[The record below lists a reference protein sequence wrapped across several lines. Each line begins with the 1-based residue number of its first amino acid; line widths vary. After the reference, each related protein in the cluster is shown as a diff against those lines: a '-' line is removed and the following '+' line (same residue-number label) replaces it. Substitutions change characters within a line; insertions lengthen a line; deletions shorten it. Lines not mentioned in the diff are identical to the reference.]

1 MCEHKIK
8 TNKNASIKS
17 MISCMAIFCLL
28 AVSVFVLLSNMSLGW
43 FASNDSVDAGKMHIS
58 IKDIEI
64 EIAYYYKTAKMDDY
78 SEMTSPE
85 QMIEGLMPGDVV
97 SIKVEYTNNDSRSF
111 TLMPY
116 LDYEDGFEMPLVYDE
131 LYYYLSSQLMVNDT
145 PLLDGAVDGMYFTEE
160 QIPTDIYFDHIE
172 DLSPGETEILE
183 FTITFVNLDK
193 NQNIYQDFK
202 PKCIRV
208 IHTDYTVNE

>member
-1 MCEHKIK
+1 MCEYKIK

-17 MISCMAIFCLL
+17 MMSCMAIFCLL

-78 SEMTSPE
+78 AEMTSPE

>member
-8 TNKNASIKS
+8 MNKNALSKS

-43 FASNDSVDAGKMHIS
+43 FASNDSVDAGEMHIS
-58 IKDIEI
+58 IKGIEI

-193 NQNIYQDFK
+193 NQNVYQDFK

>member
-1 MCEHKIK
+1 MCEYKIK
-8 TNKNASIKS
+8 TSKNALSKS
-17 MISCMAIFCLL
+17 MMSCMAIFCLL

-43 FASNDSVDAGKMHIS
+43 FASNDSVDAGKMHVS

-116 LDYEDGFEMPLVYDE
+116 LDYEDGFETPLVYDE

-193 NQNIYQDFK
+193 DQNIYQDFK
-202 PKCIRV
+202 SKCIRV

>member
-1 MCEHKIK
+1 
-8 TNKNASIKS
+8 
-17 MISCMAIFCLL
+17 MAIFCLL

-43 FASNDSVDAGKMHIS
+43 FASNDSVDAGEMHIS

-116 LDYEDGFEMPLVYDE
+116 LDYEDGFETPLVYDE

-145 PLLDGAVDGMYFTEE
+145 PLLDGAVDGVYFTEE
-160 QIPTDIYFDHIE
+160 QTPTDIYFDHIE

-193 NQNIYQDFK
+193 DQNIYQDFK
-202 PKCIRV
+202 SKCIRV
-208 IHTDYTVNE
+208 IHTDYMVNE

>member
-1 MCEHKIK
+1 
-8 TNKNASIKS
+8 
-17 MISCMAIFCLL
+17 
-28 AVSVFVLLSNMSLGW
+28 
-43 FASNDSVDAGKMHIS
+43 
-58 IKDIEI
+58 
-64 EIAYYYKTAKMDDY
+64 
-78 SEMTSPE
+78 
-85 QMIEGLMPGDVV
+85 
-97 SIKVEYTNNDSRSF
+97 
-111 TLMPY
+111 MPY